1 MQLVRKTMKRWKP
14 MMALCSRGLISKRGI
29 RPGFWC
35 AAGELSMLSLLAKL
49 SYWVLLDDIV
59 EVLEDQVVV
68 MKE

>member
-1 MQLVRKTMKRWKP
+1 M
-14 MMALCSRGLISKRGI
+14 KRGI

-35 AAGELSMLSLLAKL
+35 AGGELSMLSFFAKL
-49 SYWVLLDDIV
+49 SYWVLLDDIF

>member
-1 MQLVRKTMKRWKP
+1 
-14 MMALCSRGLISKRGI
+14 
-29 RPGFWC
+29 
-35 AAGELSMLSLLAKL
+35 MLSLLAKL

>member
-1 MQLVRKTMKRWKP
+1 
-14 MMALCSRGLISKRGI
+14 MMALCSRGFILKRGI

-35 AAGELSMLSLLAKL
+35 AGGELSMLSLFAKL

-59 EVLEDQVVV
+59 EMLEDQVVV